1 MKTSTGNY
9 VTMGTTKE
17 PILIFPSQT
26 GRNPGRGPAC
36 SNFGA
41 PYLAYAL
48 TGCMAPTLRSKL
60 IRLAQENPALRP
72 HLLPLLKTAGGA
84 PINLMEHIKRAW
96 DAREAAI
103 LDLSE
108 QYGIDYA
115 EHAME
120 IQNGIGNG
128 IGFTVA
134 DITIKFPKDP
144 NGERSEASKEVGRL
158 LWLLGAID
166 FLSSQI
172 NKSQDPSLR

>member
-1 MKTSTGNY
+1 MLDRVHG
-9 VTMGTTKE
+9 
-17 PILIFPSQT
+17 
-26 GRNPGRGPAC
+26 
-36 SNFGA
+36 
-41 PYLAYAL
+41 
-48 TGCMAPTLRSKL
+48 PTLRSKL
-60 IRLAQENPALRP
+60 IRLAHQEPALRP
-72 HLLPLLKTAGGA
+72 HLLPLLKTSGGY

-115 EHAME
+115 KHAMD

-134 DITIKFPKDP
+134 DITINMPDDA
-144 NGERSEASKEVGRL
+144 NGEREQAKEAGRL

-172 NKSQDPSLR
+172 DKSQDPSLR